1 VRRLRRIRGRIGGD
15 SCRRDH
21 QPSNLE
27 KMEMKS
33 KDIKV
38 GSIIALNTLPDA
50 VWFDVVKINGF
61 VLTIREHDTN
71 YAEQITDKSL
81 VKQAR

>member
-1 VRRLRRIRGRIGGD
+1 
-15 SCRRDH
+15 
-21 QPSNLE
+21 
-27 KMEMKS
+27 MEMKS